1 LKFAMPSFG
10 GREKAIVKSIYEDFS
25 IVHQAV
31 TDFGAVVS
39 AVASKDVQGT
49 RDAYQKVLED
59 EKHADEFHRQLSEQI
74 AEGAFFGGI
83 REDMLNL
90 LEKTDNIADSA
101 KGAARLIAAEET
113 LDDFALAL
121 LGSEQM
127 KGFVG
132 DIVATVDALGS
143 VLEAF
148 SLGRKEILSRVTKVE
163 EFEEST
169 DARKDEVA
177 RKLFSTDSRRP
188 DAVTVVQMRDFLLVA
203 DNIAD
208 NAEDA
213 SDVVL
218 ILVAKG
224 YG

>member
-1 LKFAMPSFG
+1 MKIAMPSFG
-10 GREKAIVKSIYEDFS
+10 GREKAFLKSLHEDFT

-31 TDFGAVVS
+31 IDFGALVS
-39 AVASKDVQGT
+39 VVASKDAQAT
-49 RDAYQKVLED
+49 DALFQKILED
-59 EKHADEFHRQLSEQI
+59 EKNADEYHRRLSEQI

-121 LGSEQM
+121 LGSERM
-127 KGFVG
+127 REFIGA
-132 DIVATVDALGS
+132 IVATVDALGS

-148 SLGRKEILSRVTKVE
+148 NLEKKEMLSRVTKVE
-163 EFEEST
+163 EFEESA
-169 DARKDEVA
+169 DAHKDEVA
-177 RKLFSTDSRRP
+177 RKLFATESRP

>member
-1 LKFAMPSFG
+1 MKFTFPSFG
-10 GREKAIVKSIYEDFS
+10 GREKAILKSLYDDFS
-25 IVHQAV
+25 IVQQAV
-31 TDFGAVVS
+31 ADFGAVVS
-39 AVASKDVQGT
+39 AVAT
-49 RDAYQKVLED
+49 TDAQATSSSFQKVLED
-59 EKHADEFHRQLSEQI
+59 EKLADDFHRRLSEEI

-90 LEKTDNIADSA
+90 LEKIDNIADSA

-113 LDDFALAL
+113 LDEFAVSL
-121 LGSEQM
+121 LGSDHM

-132 DIVATVDALGS
+132 DIAATVDALGS
-143 VLEAF
+143 TLEAF
-148 SLGRKEILSRVTKVE
+148 GVGRSEILSRVTKVE
-163 EFEEST
+163 EFEEAA
-169 DARKDEVA
+169 DAQKDEVA
-177 RKLFSTDSRRP
+177 KKLFAKENRP

>member
-1 LKFAMPSFG
+1 LKIRLPSFG
-10 GREKAIVKSIYEDFS
+10 GREKTILNSLYEDFAL
-25 IVHQAV
+25 VHQAA
-31 TDFGAVVS
+31 TDFGALVS
-39 AVASKDVQGT
+39 AVASKDSKGT
-49 RDAYQKVLED
+49 AYCFQRVLDD
-59 EKHADEFHRQLSEQI
+59 EKAADDFHRRLSEQI

-113 LDDFALAL
+113 LDDFALSI
-121 LGSEQM
+121 LGSDSM

-132 DIVATVDALGS
+132 DIIATVDALGS

-148 SLGRKEILSRVTKVE
+148 NLGRKEMLSRVTKVE
-163 EFEEST
+163 EFEEAA
-169 DARKDEVA
+169 DARKDEVSS
-177 RKLFSTDSRRP
+177 KLFAKENRP
-188 DAVTVVQMRDFLLVA
+188 DAITVIQMRDFLLVA

-213 SDVVL
+213 SDVIL

>member
-1 LKFAMPSFG
+1 MRFSLPSFG
-10 GREKAIVKSIYEDFS
+10 GREKAILNALHEDFS
-25 IVHQAV
+25 IVQQAV

-39 AVASKDVQGT
+39 AVASRDSQGVSSS
-49 RDAYQKVLED
+49 YQRVLED
-59 EKHADEFHRQLSEQI
+59 EKNADDFHRRLSGEI

-90 LEKTDNIADSA
+90 LEKIDSIADSA

-113 LDDFALAL
+113 LDDFALSL
-121 LGSEQM
+121 LGSEPM
-127 KGFVG
+127 KAFIG
-132 DIVATVDALGS
+132 DIIATVDALGS
-143 VLEAF
+143 ALEGF
-148 SLGRKEILSRVTKVE
+148 SIGRKETLARVTKVE
-163 EFEEST
+163 ESEEAA

-177 RKLFSTDSRRP
+177 GRLFAKENRP

-218 ILVAKG
+218 ILLAKG

>member
-1 LKFAMPSFG
+1 MKFALPSFG
-10 GREKAIVKSIYEDFS
+10 GREKAILKSLYEDFA

-31 TDFGAVVS
+31 TDFGAVVG
-39 AVASKDVQGT
+39 AVASKDAQET
-49 RDAYQKVLED
+49 RSSYQRVLED
-59 EKHADEFHRQLSEQI
+59 EKKADDFHRSLSEEI

-83 REDMLNL
+83 REDMINL
-90 LEKTDNIADSA
+90 LEKIDNIADSA
-101 KGAARLIAAEET
+101 KGAARLITAEET
-113 LDDFALAL
+113 LDDFAVSL

-127 KGFVG
+127 KMFVG

-143 VLEAF
+143 ALEAF
-148 SLGRKEILSRVTKVE
+148 GAGRKEILARATRVE
-163 EFEEST
+163 EFEEAA

-177 RKLFSTDSRRP
+177 KKLFAKENRP

-213 SDVVL
+213 SDMVL

>member
-1 LKFAMPSFG
+1 LKFTLPSFG
-10 GREKAIVKSIYEDFS
+10 GREKIILKSLYEDFS
-25 IVHQAV
+25 IVQQAV
-31 TDFGAVVS
+31 TDFGSVVS
-39 AVASKDVQGT
+39 AVAAGDVQGT
-49 RDAYQKVLED
+49 NSGFQKVLED
-59 EKHADEFHRQLSEQI
+59 EKNADDFHRRLGGMI

-90 LEKTDNIADSA
+90 LEKIDNIADSA

-113 LDDFALAL
+113 LDEFAVKL
-121 LGSEQM
+121 LGSESM

-132 DIVATVDALGS
+132 SIAATVDALGS
-143 VLEAF
+143 ALEAF
-148 SLGRKEILSRVTKVE
+148 SVRRSEILSRVTRIE
-163 EFEEST
+163 EFEEAA
-169 DARKDEVA
+169 DAKKDEVA
-177 RKLFSTDSRRP
+177 KALFSKESRP

-213 SDVVL
+213 SDVIL

>member
-1 LKFAMPSFG
+1 MKIALPSLG
-10 GREKAIVKSIYEDFS
+10 NHERVILKSIYEDFAL
-25 IVHQAV
+25 VHQAV
-31 TDFGAVVS
+31 TDFGALVN
-39 AVASKDVQGT
+39 AVAARDDQGT
-49 RDAYQKVLED
+49 RYCLERVLED
-59 EKHADEFHRQLSEQI
+59 EKKADEFHRRLSTQI

-113 LDDFALAL
+113 LDDFALSL
-121 LGSEQM
+121 LGSDHLR
-127 KGFVG
+127 GFIG

-143 VLEAF
+143 VFEAF
-148 SLGRKEILSRVTKVE
+148 NLGRKQILERVTKVE
-163 EFEEST
+163 EYEESA
-169 DARKDEVA
+169 DAHKDEVA
-177 RKLFSTDSRRP
+177 RRLFAKENRP

>member
-1 LKFAMPSFG
+1 LRIPLPSFG
-10 GREKAIVKSIYEDFS
+10 GREKAILKSLNEDFS
-25 IVHQAV
+25 IVKDAV
-31 TDFGAVVS
+31 ADFGKLIES
-39 AVASKDVQGT
+39 VAAKDPEGISGG
-49 RDAYQKVLED
+49 YQKVMED
-59 EKHADEFHRQLSEQI
+59 EKRADNFHRRLSEEI
-74 AEGAFFGGI
+74 AEGAFFGGV

-90 LEKTDNIADSA
+90 LEKIDNIADSA
-101 KGAARLIAAEET
+101 KGAARLVAAEET
-113 LDDFALAL
+113 LDDFAISL
-121 LGSEQM
+121 LGSDQM

-132 DIVATVDALGS
+132 DIAATVDALGS

-148 SLGRKEILSRVTKVE
+148 GLGRKEILERVTKVE
-163 EFEEST
+163 EFEEAA

-177 RKLFSTDSRRP
+177 KWLFATSNRP

-213 SDVVL
+213 SDVIL

>member
-1 LKFAMPSFG
+1 MPSFG
-10 GREKAIVKSIYEDFS
+10 GREKAILKSLYEDFA
-25 IVHQAV
+25 IVHEAV
-31 TDFGAVVS
+31 TDFGALVNS
-39 AVASKDVQGT
+39 VAS
-49 RDAYQKVLED
+49 RDASGTDSSYQRVLED
-59 EKHADEFHRQLSEQI
+59 EKKADDFHRRLSEQI

-83 REDMLNL
+83 REDMLLL
-90 LEKTDNIADSA
+90 LEKIDNIADSA

-132 DIVATVDALGS
+132 DIIATVDALGS

-148 SLGRKEILSRVTKVE
+148 NVGRKEILSRVTRVE
-163 EFEEST
+163 ESEEAA
-169 DARKDEVA
+169 DAHKDEVA
-177 RKLFSTDSRRP
+177 RRLFATENRP

>member
-1 LKFAMPSFG
+1 LRFKMPSLG
-10 GREKAIVKSIYEDFS
+10 GREKAILRSLYEDFS
-25 IVHQAV
+25 IVQQAV

-49 RDAYQKVLED
+49 SSSFQRVLED
-59 EKHADEFHRQLSEQI
+59 EKRADDFHRRLGEQI

-90 LEKTDNIADSA
+90 LEKIDNIADSA

-113 LDDFALAL
+113 LDDFAITL
-121 LGSEQM
+121 LGSDQM

-132 DIVATVDALGS
+132 AIVATVDALGS
-143 VLEAF
+143 ALDAF
-148 SLGRKEILSRVTKVE
+148 NVSRKEIFERVTRVE
-163 EFEEST
+163 EFEEAA
-169 DARKDEVA
+169 DAHKDEVA
-177 RKLFSTDSRRP
+177 KRLFRIEHRP

-218 ILVAKG
+218 ILVTKG

>member
-1 LKFAMPSFG
+1 MKFALPSFG
-10 GREKAIVKSIYEDFS
+10 NREKAILKSLYEDFS
-25 IVHQAV
+25 IVQQAV
-31 TDFGAVVS
+31 TDFGGVVS
-39 AVASKDVQGT
+39 AVAAEDVQGT
-49 RDAYQKVLED
+49 SSGFQKVLED
-59 EKHADEFHRQLSEQI
+59 EKMADDFHRRLSEEI

-83 REDMLNL
+83 REDMINL
-90 LEKTDNIADSA
+90 LEKVDNIADSA

-113 LDDFALAL
+113 LDDFAVAL
-121 LGSEQM
+121 LGSEAM

-132 DIVATVDALGS
+132 SIAATVDALGS
-143 VLEAF
+143 ALEAF
-148 SLGRKEILSRVTKVE
+148 NVGRSEILSRATKVE
-163 EFEEST
+163 EFEEAA
-169 DARKDEVA
+169 DAKKDEVA
-177 RKLFSTDSRRP
+177 KALFSKEHRP

>member
-1 LKFAMPSFG
+1 
-10 GREKAIVKSIYEDFS
+10 
-25 IVHQAV
+25 V
-31 TDFGAVVS
+31 TDFGALVS
-39 AVASKDVQGT
+39 AVASKDAQRT
-49 RDAYQKVLED
+49 RACYQRVLED
-59 EKHADEFHRQLSEQI
+59 EKNADDFHRRLSEQI

-113 LDDFALAL
+113 LDDFALSL

-127 KGFVG
+127 KGFIS
-132 DIVATVDALGS
+132 DIIATVDALGS

-148 SLGRKEILSRVTKVE
+148 NLGRKEILARVTKVE
-163 EFEEST
+163 EFEESA
-169 DARKDEVA
+169 DAHKDEAA
-177 RKLFSTDSRRP
+177 RKLFATENRP

>member
-1 LKFAMPSFG
+1 LKFNLPSFG
-10 GREKAIVKSIYEDFS
+10 GREKLILKSLYEDFS
-25 IVHQAV
+25 IVQQAA
-31 TDFGAVVS
+31 TDFGALVS
-39 AVASKDVQGT
+39 AVALKDVQGT
-49 RDAYQKVLED
+49 SDDFQKVLED

-83 REDMLNL
+83 REDMINL

-101 KGAARLIAAEET
+101 KGAARLIEAEEI

-127 KGFVG
+127 KAFIG
-132 DIVATVDALGS
+132 DIIATVDALGS

-148 SLGRKEILSRVTKVE
+148 NLGRQEILSRVTKVE
-163 EFEEST
+163 ELEESA
-169 DARKDEVA
+169 DADKDAVSTQ
-177 RKLFSTDSRRP
+177 LFSKEHRP
-188 DAVTVVQMRDFLLVA
+188 DAVTVIQIRDFLLVA

>member
-1 LKFAMPSFG
+1 LKFALPSFG
-10 GREKAIVKSIYEDFS
+10 NREKAILKSLYEDFS
-25 IVHQAV
+25 IVQQAV
-31 TDFGAVVS
+31 TDFGGVVS
-39 AVASKDVQGT
+39 AVAAEDVQGT
-49 RDAYQKVLED
+49 SSGFQKVLED
-59 EKHADEFHRQLSEQI
+59 EKMADDFHRRLSEEI

-90 LEKTDNIADSA
+90 LEKVDNIADSA

-113 LDDFALAL
+113 LDDFAVAL
-121 LGSEQM
+121 LGSEAM

-132 DIVATVDALGS
+132 SIAATVDALGS
-143 VLEAF
+143 ALEAF
-148 SLGRKEILSRVTKVE
+148 NVGRSEILSRATKVE
-163 EFEEST
+163 EFEEAA
-169 DARKDEVA
+169 DAKKDEVA
-177 RKLFSTDSRRP
+177 KALFSKEHRP